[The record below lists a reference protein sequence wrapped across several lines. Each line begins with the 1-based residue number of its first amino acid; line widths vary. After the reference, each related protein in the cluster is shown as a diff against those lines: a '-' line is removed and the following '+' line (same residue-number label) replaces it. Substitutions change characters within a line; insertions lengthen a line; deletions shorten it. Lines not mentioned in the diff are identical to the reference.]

1 MTTAPLLRVAALGI
15 GPYRISSDELR
26 DEAERGIRDL
36 SGHSVGLVLLPE
48 LFALPFYAA
57 DEPGRWAHVGE
68 DLDGPTCN
76 WAQRLATGTGTA
88 IVFGMALAD
97 AAGKPPANAVVLA
110 APGAAPVVVQR
121 KVHLAPAAGE
131 PFGEA
136 DHFTAGP
143 ARLNSFDYRGAR
155 FCPLVCYDRR
165 YPECWRSAGREGADV
180 ALVLVGGP
188 TADPPGLFEAEL
200 RTHARA
206 NALYALAAC
215 RFGREDVAGRPQRH
229 AGETGAFGPDGA
241 VIPTDG
247 RSVLLDLD
255 PAQLAAAREHNPT
268 HRTLRLNE
276 QASERAYA

>member
-1 MTTAPLLRVAALGI
+1 MTEPLLRVAALGI
-15 GPYRISSDELR
+15 GPYRNSPAALR
-26 DEAERGIRDL
+26 DEAELGIREL
-36 SGHSVGLVLLPE
+36 AARGAALVLLPE

-57 DEPGRWAHVGE
+57 DEPRRWAHVAE
-68 DLDGPTCN
+68 DLAGPTCD
-76 WAQRLATGTGTA
+76 WAHRLATETGTA

-97 AAGKPPANAVVLA
+97 TAGKPPANAVVLA

-143 ARLNSFDYRGAR
+143 ARLDCFDYRGVR

-165 YPECWRSAGREGADV
+165 YPECWRSAGRDGADV

-215 RFGREDVAGRPQRH
+215 RYGQEDVAGGPQRH
-229 AGETGAFGPDGA
+229 AGETVAFGPDGGALPGDGQA
-241 VIPTDG
+241 VF
-247 RSVLLDLD
+247 LDID
-255 PAQLAAAREHNPT
+255 PARLAAAREHNPT
-268 HRTLRLNE
+268 HRTLRLND
-276 QASERAYA
+276 QAAERAYA

>member
-1 MTTAPLLRVAALGI
+1 MTSPALRVAALGI
-15 GPYRISSDELR
+15 GPYRSGSDELR
-26 DEAERGIRDL
+26 DEAKRGIREL
-36 SGHSVGLVLLPE
+36 SGRGAALVLLPE

-57 DEPGRWAHVGE
+57 DEPRRWAHVGE
-68 DLDGPTCN
+68 DLAGPTCG
-76 WAQRLATGTGTA
+76 WAHRLATETGTA

-97 AAGKPPANAVVLA
+97 AAGARPANAVVLA
-110 APGAAPVVVQR
+110 APGEVPLVVQR

-143 ARLNSFDYRGAR
+143 ARLTCFDYRGVR

-165 YPECWRSAGREGADV
+165 YPESWRSAGRDGADV

-215 RFGREDVAGRPQRH
+215 RHGQEDVAGGPQHH
-229 AGETGAFGPDGA
+229 AGETVAFGPDGGEQPADDRA
-241 VIPTDG
+241 VLVEIDA
-247 RSVLLDLD
+247 
-255 PAQLAAAREHNPT
+255 AQLAAAREHNPT
-268 HRTLRLNE
+268 HRTLRLNS